1 MTNFGQVYGMRNF
14 AKVPRIL
21 FRCSLSNEFRTPFP
35 TSRLMNSK
43 EDGASSV
50 LVKKPL
56 QTQYREFSEI
66 KGIPEWLVKQLDK
79 LGIFRPT
86 PVQAGTIPEAM
97 NGYDVIGAARTG
109 QGKTL
114 CFAIPILAS
123 LAEDPGAF
131 RGLVLTPTRELALQI
146 GQQFQV
152 LSETIKIRVL
162 TIIGGVD
169 LGEQQR
175 QLAAKPHVL
184 IATPGRLAQIIKDGS
199 CASHIASLRRLQFFV
214 LDEADRML
222 SSEFADPLSTIIGT
236 LPEKRQTLLY
246 SATMTQNIKQLL
258 SLQTLKKPH
267 IYQDEDIHESDPIVV
282 DGVDKWPTPETL
294 QMEYMFMPQQVKDC
308 YLLYLVRKY
317 LDDVPGMI
325 IFTPS
330 CRLCEELT
338 AMLNFAD
345 PPVGAV
351 RLHGWMKQKDRSAAL
366 QQFKSAT
373 SKVLVATDLA
383 SRGLDIPDVY
393 LVIQYNVPTDPRDYI
408 HRVGRVAR
416 RGRQG
421 RSVLLIDEHQVNL
434 FLQVEKH
441 LTRSVTE
448 HVAEEKEVLS
458 HLNETVTAREM
469 GRLEL
474 DDNGFYDRLE
484 IIKSQKGH
492 RSPSFKPR
500 SHHSSKQDD
509 DHKHKFKKRSRD
521 DAPDEGSAAPAPK
534 KPKRVEH
541 DKEKE

>member
-1 MTNFGQVYGMRNF
+1 ML
-14 AKVPRIL
+14 PL
-21 FRCSLSNEFRTPFP
+21 
-35 TSRLMNSK
+35 
-43 EDGASSV
+43 

-66 KGIPEWLVKQLDK
+66 KGVPEWLVKQLDK

-86 PVQAGTIPEAM
+86 AVQAGTIPEAM
-97 NGYDVIGAARTG
+97 NGYDIIGAARTG

-152 LSETIKIRVL
+152 LSESLRIRVL

-169 LGEQQR
+169 LAEQQR
-175 QLAAKPHVL
+175 QMNAKPHVL
-184 IATPGRLAQIIKDGS
+184 VATPGRLAQIIKDQS
-199 CASHIASLRRLQFFV
+199 CAAAVASLRRLQFLV

-222 SSEFADPLSTIIGT
+222 STEFAESLATILAT
-236 LPEKRQTLLY
+236 LPEKRQTFLF
-246 SATMTQNIKQLL
+246 SATLTQNIKQLL
-258 SLQTLKKPH
+258 ALQTLKKPH
-267 IYQDEDIHESDPIVV
+267 IYQDEDAHELDPVVV

-317 LDDVPGMI
+317 LDEVPGLI

-351 RLHGWMKQKDRSAAL
+351 HLHGWMKQKDRSAAL
-366 QQFKSAT
+366 QQFKSST

-383 SRGLDIPDVY
+383 SRGLDIPDVS
-393 LVIQYNVPTDPRDYI
+393 LVIQYNVPPDPRDYI

-416 RGRQG
+416 GGRTG
-421 RSVLLIDEHQVNL
+421 RSVLLIDQHQVNL
-434 FLQVEKH
+434 FLEIEKH
-441 LTRSVTE
+441 LTRPVTE
-448 HVAEEKEVLS
+448 HVAEEKDVLLY
-458 HLNETVTAREM
+458 LNETVTAREM

-474 DDNGFYDRLE
+474 DDTGFYERLE
-484 IIKSQKGH
+484 LLKSQRG
-492 RSPSFKPR
+492 SPTPSYKPR
-500 SHHSSKQDD
+500 PPQSSNSEGSQHS
-509 DHKHKFKKRSRD
+509 KKRSRS
-521 DAPDEGSAAPAPK
+521 DANEEGASAPSAK
-534 KPKRVEH
+534 KPKRNESR
-541 DKEKE
+541 DKKQKQ